1 LELVD
6 NPRDIRLEVTARAV
20 GWELLK
26 HRLQTG
32 DVSEILEKG
41 VGGAHELIERELA
54 LEPQE
59 IGQLRPATRWNL
71 QKVLKYRDP
80 RFILAIGRRAQD
92 HINLLLAKPVM
103 MRTLLDNL
111 ETEAISKSKT
121 KSTSLSEFE
130 EKRASFYRD
139 LSRAGQ
145 VRPGET
151 KGALRLSQGALA
163 RPKRRSRL
171 RPSLPEGPSPTRYT
185 FGTIYGQDT

>member
-1 LELVD
+1 MLQIITLGKTKGQEAYRKASGFVLDQSVLPKLFGPISERYSRRPGGYTRIHKFGNRFGDNAPAAILELVD

-41 VGGAHELIERELA
+41 VGGAHELIEKELA

-92 HINLLLAKPVM
+92 HI
-103 MRTLLDNL
+103 
-111 ETEAISKSKT
+111 
-121 KSTSLSEFE
+121 
-130 EKRASFYRD
+130 
-139 LSRAGQ
+139 
-145 VRPGET
+145 VRPVGRFLWLYSCRSVESFAGET
-151 KGALRLSQGALA
+151 CDDEDSSG
-163 RPKRRSRL
+163 
-171 RPSLPEGPSPTRYT
+171 
-185 FGTIYGQDT
+185 